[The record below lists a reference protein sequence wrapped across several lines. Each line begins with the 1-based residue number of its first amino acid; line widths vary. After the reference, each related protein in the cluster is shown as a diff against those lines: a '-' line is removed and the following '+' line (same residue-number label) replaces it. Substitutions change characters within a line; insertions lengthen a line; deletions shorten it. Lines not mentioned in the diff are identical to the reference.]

1 MELTSLYERGIKME
15 VADYRR
21 MNTFELID
29 RINETV
35 TWADEEV
42 EPCMRELCDRYDIDF
57 DNYNDE
63 DESIWDYE
71 TLWDKII
78 SDVYDD
84 VVIHNNYS
92 INNRDYVIV
101 SLDSDDYPVF
111 AVVDDVNH
119 RVMFEVY
126 EIGTMRECK
135 NYIKERVDID

>member
-1 MELTSLYERGIKME
+1 MEI
-15 VADYRR
+15 ADYRR

-42 EPCMRELCDRYDIDF
+42 EPCMRELCDRYNIDF

-84 VVIHNNYS
+84 VVIHSNYS

-101 SLDSDDYPVF
+101 SLDSDDYPVL

-135 NYIKERVDID
+135 DYIKERIDND

>member
-1 MELTSLYERGIKME
+1 MDA
-15 VADYRR
+15 VDYRL
-21 MNTFELID
+21 MSSFELID
-29 RINETV
+29 RVNRTV
-35 TWADEEV
+35 SWDDEEI
-42 EPCMRELCDRYDIDF
+42 EYCMRELCDRYDIDF

-135 NYIKERVDID
+135 DYIKERIDID

>member
-1 MELTSLYERGIKME
+1 ME

-21 MNTFELID
+21 MITFELID
-29 RINETV
+29 RVNETV

-57 DNYNDE
+57 DAYN
-63 DESIWDYE
+63 DYE

-84 VVIHNNYS
+84 VVVHHNYS
-92 INNRDYVIV
+92 INSRDYMIV

-119 RVMFEVY
+119 RVMFELY
-126 EIGTMRECK
+126 EIGSMRECK
-135 NYIKERVDID
+135 NYVKERIDID

>member
-1 MELTSLYERGIKME
+1 MEI
-15 VADYRR
+15 ADYRR

-29 RINETV
+29 RINGTV

-57 DNYNDE
+57 DAYN
-63 DESIWDYE
+63 DYE

-84 VVIHNNYS
+84 VVIHHNYS

-135 NYIKERVDID
+135 DYIKERIDID

>member
-1 MELTSLYERGIKME
+1 ME

-21 MNTFELID
+21 MITFELID
-29 RINETV
+29 RVNETV

-57 DNYNDE
+57 DAYN
-63 DESIWDYE
+63 DYE

-84 VVIHNNYS
+84 VVVHNNYT
-92 INNRDYVIV
+92 INNRDYMIV

-119 RVMFEVY
+119 RVMFELY
-126 EIGTMRECK
+126 EIGSMRECK
-135 NYIKERVDID
+135 NYIKERIDID

>member
-1 MELTSLYERGIKME
+1 MET
-15 VADYRR
+15 ADYRR

-42 EPCMRELCDRYDIDF
+42 EPCMKELCDRYDIDF
-57 DNYNDE
+57 DAYN
-63 DESIWDYE
+63 DYE

-84 VVIHNNYS
+84 VVVHNNYT
-92 INNRDYVIV
+92 INNRDYMIV

-119 RVMFEVY
+119 RVMFELY
-126 EIGTMRECK
+126 EIGSMRECK

>member
-1 MELTSLYERGIKME
+1 ME

-135 NYIKERVDID
+135 DYIKERIDID

>member
-1 MELTSLYERGIKME
+1 ME

-42 EPCMRELCDRYDIDF
+42 EPCMRELCDRYNIDF

-84 VVIHNNYS
+84 VVIHSNYS
-92 INNRDYVIV
+92 INNCDYVIV

-135 NYIKERVDID
+135 DYIKERIDID

>member
-1 MELTSLYERGIKME
+1 MEI
-15 VADYRR
+15 ADYRR

-29 RINETV
+29 RINGTV

-135 NYIKERVDID
+135 DYIKEQIDND

>member
-1 MELTSLYERGIKME
+1 MEI
-15 VADYRR
+15 ADYRR

-29 RINETV
+29 RINGTV

-135 NYIKERVDID
+135 DYIKERIDID

>member
-1 MELTSLYERGIKME
+1 MN

-21 MNTFELID
+21 MITFELID
-29 RINETV
+29 RINETD

-57 DNYNDE
+57 DAYN
-63 DESIWDYE
+63 DYE

-78 SDVYDD
+78 NDVYDD
-84 VVIHNNYS
+84 VVVHHNYS
-92 INNRDYVIV
+92 INNRDYMII

-111 AVVDDVNH
+111 AVVNDVNH

-126 EIGTMRECK
+126 EIGSMRECK
-135 NYIKERVDID
+135 QYIKERVDID

>member
-1 MELTSLYERGIKME
+1 MEI
-15 VADYRR
+15 ADYRR

-42 EPCMRELCDRYDIDF
+42 EPCMRELCDRYNIDF

-84 VVIHNNYS
+84 VVIHSNYS

-135 NYIKERVDID
+135 DYIKERIDID

>member
-1 MELTSLYERGIKME
+1 ME

>member
-1 MELTSLYERGIKME
+1 MEI
-15 VADYRR
+15 ADYRR

-57 DNYNDE
+57 DAYN
-63 DESIWDYE
+63 DYE

-84 VVIHNNYS
+84 VVIHSNYS

-101 SLDSDDYPVF
+101 SLDSDDYPVL

-135 NYIKERVDID
+135 DYIKERIDID